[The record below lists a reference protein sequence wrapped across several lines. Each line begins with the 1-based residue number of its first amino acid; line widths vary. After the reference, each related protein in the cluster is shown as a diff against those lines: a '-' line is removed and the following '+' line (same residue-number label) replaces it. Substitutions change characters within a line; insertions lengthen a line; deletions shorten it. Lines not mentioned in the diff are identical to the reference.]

1 MRALKHNAMQD
12 HDVCIV
18 EGEREGERER
28 EREREYKNW
37 ECLFV
42 KFVGKP
48 WLELLTDRVQL
59 LLLHI
64 LLLLLL
70 RQ

>member
-28 EREREYKNW
+28 EGEGEK
-37 ECLFV
+37 E
-42 KFVGKP
+42 GKKGG
-48 WLELLTDRVQL
+48 EGE
-59 LLLHI
+59 
-64 LLLLLL
+64 
-70 RQ
+70 